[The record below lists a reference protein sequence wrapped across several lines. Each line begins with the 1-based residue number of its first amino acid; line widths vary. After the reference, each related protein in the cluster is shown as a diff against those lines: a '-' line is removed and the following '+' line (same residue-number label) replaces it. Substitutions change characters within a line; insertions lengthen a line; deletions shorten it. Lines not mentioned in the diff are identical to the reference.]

1 MPLVCSETS
10 FEKTLGIKKER
21 FDFLH
26 HICGPDVHCFCPPGE
41 KIIFLMM
48 HNCSA
53 NWITLM
59 MSQLNR
65 IVWLVKIDVDRS
77 SDFLTHVKYTH
88 VVFSYNANFWLVY
101 LLSDARF
108 DWLLG
113 NTVVQSMYWENIYQP
128 CYKQTIFTFLCNV
141 NGEFCLYYIGY
152 FFACLHFLI

>member
-1 MPLVCSETS
+1 MLGNVLRQ
-10 FEKTLGIKKER
+10 TLGIKKDR

-26 HICGPDVHCFCPPGE
+26 HICGPNVPCFCPPEE
-41 KIIFLMM
+41 KIIFFLMM

-53 NWITLM
+53 NWIILM

-108 DWLLG
+108 DWLLR

-128 CYKQTIFTFLCNV
+128 CYKQITFNFLCNV
-141 NGEFCLYYIGY
+141 IGEICL
-152 FFACLHFLI
+152 